1 MWMKLI
7 NVVYG
12 IILLILVLVT
22 TDMSN
27 AKFAKWCNRR
37 NEADLLLID
46 YGDPLGDMDFVGI
59 YNTYSD
65 VKKATGN
72 RFLKDYTSGR
82 NIYFLISEGMEI
94 DQEKVVCYRYNLD
107 TKELFKNNGSYM
119 AVSMIMTTDG
129 DWYDDVFI
137 LQLMT
142 NNTKYGDYIP
152 SESGDIYYGVWYGE
166 EIKNI
171 SFEKGLFEYS
181 YLGNTERFGNVYFF
195 TYELKDSSRIL
206 KEAIRTD
213 ENGYKYYKAED
224 VVDILGIKC
233 KMTIDKRI
241 IIYILIV
248 MALSLLTML
257 VVIKTYKVN
266 NRSSA
271 IPLKIMLWVLSAVL
285 SVIVVVL
292 ITFYIANPRLF
303 FGEYGINKILLEKI
317 NYELPNAPG
326 IIST

>member
-1 MWMKLI
+1 MKLS

-27 AKFAKWCNRR
+27 DKLSKCCNWYD
-37 NEADLLLID
+37 EASVYPRD
-46 YGDPLGDMDFVGI
+46 YGEPLGDMDFIGI

-65 VKKATGN
+65 AKIATGN
-72 RFLKDYTSGR
+72 RFLKDYTCGR
-82 NIYFLISEGMEI
+82 NTYLLVSEGIEN
-94 DQEKVVCYRYNLD
+94 DQDKVVCYRYNFD
-107 TKELFKNNGSYM
+107 TKELFKDKYSYYM
-119 AVSMIMTTDG
+119 TVSMSSMSDG
-129 DWYDDVFI
+129 DWYDDLLIFR
-137 LQLMT
+137 LMT
-142 NNTKYGDYIP
+142 INTKYGYYIP
-152 SESGDIYYGVWYGE
+152 SDSGDIYYGVWYGE

-171 SFEKGLFEYS
+171 SFAKGKFEYS
-181 YLGNTERFGNVYFF
+181 LLGNKEGFGNVYYF

-248 MALSLLTML
+248 LALSMLTML

-266 NRSSA
+266 SRSGA
-271 IPLKIMLWVLSAVL
+271 IPLKILLWGLSAFL
-285 SVIVVVL
+285 CVILVVL
-292 ITFYIANPRLF
+292 INYYVANPRLF
-303 FGEYGINKILLEKI
+303 FGEDGINEILLETL
-317 NYELPNAPG
+317 NYKLPNAPG
-326 IIST
+326 VV